1 MNISKMPTNYLGNV
15 DKRTGLGIIVYFLST
30 FWQLSEASLDAD
42 AGVGH
47 RSDRQYFGI
56 GGWGR
61 VCWIKRVAHG
71 WGGAR
76 A

>member
-1 MNISKMPTNYLGNV
+1 MQNVDKILMNISKMPTNYSGNV

-47 RSDRQYFGI
+47 RSSV
-56 GGWGR
+56 GGGEC
-61 VCWIKRVAHG
+61 VG
-71 WGGAR
+71 
-76 A
+76 